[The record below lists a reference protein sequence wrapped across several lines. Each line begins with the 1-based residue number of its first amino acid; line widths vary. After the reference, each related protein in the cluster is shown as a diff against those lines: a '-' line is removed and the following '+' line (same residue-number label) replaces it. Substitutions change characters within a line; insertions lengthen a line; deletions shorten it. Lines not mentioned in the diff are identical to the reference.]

1 MRIKSAETG
10 TPLASTSR
18 TTGLLFLCPGAV
30 VLMSLNSFATLT
42 NLARPKCTL
51 QSAPFMATQTHPP
64 PAHALS
70 ARPGVAL
77 TRSLDASEQPLRK
90 MEGNLK
96 QTLLELVLLGCI
108 FVRFVI
114 CSLKQEGL
122 AMRKRSVS
130 VHHSNKSKPCH
141 CHFHCQCHHHQVQL
155 NKNKQRVP
163 FIKQFTILLL
173 LIVLNYFPIRIIGYF
188 VLLVCMSYK
197 AF

>member
-42 NLARPKCTL
+42 NLAKPKYTL
-51 QSAPFMATQTHPP
+51 QSVLFMATQTHLPLA
-64 PAHALS
+64 PAHS

-77 TRSLDASEQPLRK
+77 MPLSDASEQPSRK
-90 MEGNLK
+90 MEASPK

-141 CHFHCQCHHHQVQL
+141 CHFHCQCRHHQVQL

-163 FIKQFTILLL
+163 FIKQLTILLL
-173 LIVLNYFPIRIIGYF
+173 LTVLNYFPIPYYWLF
-188 VLLVCMSYK
+188 CFTSMYEL
-197 AF
+197 

>member
-1 MRIKSAETG
+1 
-10 TPLASTSR
+10 
-18 TTGLLFLCPGAV
+18 
-30 VLMSLNSFATLT
+30 MSLNSFATLT

-51 QSAPFMATQTHPP
+51 Q
-64 PAHALS
+64 
-70 ARPGVAL
+70 
-77 TRSLDASEQPLRK
+77 K

-163 FIKQFTILLL
+163 FIKQLTILLL
-173 LIVLNYFPIRIIGYF
+173 LTVLNYFPIRIIGYF